1 MQEADMMQA
10 DVMQDAAFG
19 QAATFNSEVG
29 FDLAVS
35 PDRKAFTAT
44 FSGLEAVIEG
54 KSAAPVATRVFSFS
68 IPLSGADPEWE
79 IPFSVS
85 GFAFSEKEAS
95 AHLVFSVN
103 NQTSVTDFPA
113 DSDSSFVQQLKYKPG
128 NATEARITVFL
139 LADRDSKSDSAVH
152 VTVNAIDTDMAIGKS
167 RN

>member
-1 MQEADMMQA
+1 M
-10 DVMQDAAFG
+10 MQDAAFG

-35 PDRKAFTAT
+35 PDKKAFTAT
-44 FSGLEAVIEG
+44 FSGLEAVIDG
-54 KSAAPVATRVFSFS
+54 KSGAPVATRVFSFS
-68 IPLSGADPEWE
+68 IPLSGADPDYE

-85 GFAFSEKEAS
+85 GFAFSEKEAN

-113 DSDSSFVQQLKYKPG
+113 GSNSSFIQQLKYKPG
-128 NATEARITVFL
+128 DAAEARITVFL
-139 LADRDSKSDSAVH
+139 LADRDSKSDSGVH

-167 RN
+167 KN